1 MLSREDMGF
10 IQALLREL
18 ARMDRDQLERL
29 REEIRGLRDEVPSI
43 RSRTTTTTVAL
54 VAADA
59 GESLIA
65 FDPHLF
71 YALRVVDSSGQTLF
85 RDVLTRWMDVEAL
98 NRRRPSE
105 SGSWESRARGRLTTR
120 IHVIREA
127 PGPDALSLAR
137 RREASAHDREL

>member
-1 MLSREDMGF
+1 MLTGEDIDF
-10 IQALLREL
+10 IQGLLREL

-29 REEIRGLRDEVPSI
+29 REEIRGLRDEVRSI
-43 RSRTTTTTVAL
+43 RPRTTTTVAL

-59 GESLIA
+59 GENLIA

-71 YALRVVDSSGQTLF
+71 YALRVVNSSGQTLF
-85 RDVLTRWMDVEAL
+85 RDVLTHWMDVEAL
-98 NRRRPSE
+98 NRRRPSG
-105 SGSWESRARGRLTTR
+105 SGSWESPARGRLTTR